1 MPLSL
6 EMAAVLAC
14 GGGAMLSHATA
25 AHAWGF
31 RPPPEDGF
39 VDVMVT
45 GSNRRARD
53 SIRVHRIAEL
63 DPRDRRRYQNIPI
76 TSPARALLD
85 VAPTLSGRELELA
98 FDEAIV
104 RKLVTVRSVR
114 AVLARYPCRRGS
126 ASLAVLADD
135 SRPTTLTR
143 SRGEEMLHE
152 LLRKA
157 RLPQPEVNAR
167 WRSYL
172 IDFLWREQRVAI
184 EVDGLKFHSTRAVL
198 ERDHRRDADLKD
210 AGFEVIRITW
220 RMLVDDRELVLV
232 RLARALSRAQ

>member
-1 MPLSL
+1 L
-6 EMAAVLAC
+6 
-14 GGGAMLSHATA
+14 
-25 AHAWGF
+25 
-31 RPPPEDGF
+31 
-39 VDVMVT
+39 VDVTVT
-45 GSNRRARD
+45 ASNRRARD
-53 SIRVHRIAEL
+53 GIRVHRVTEL

-76 TSPARALLD
+76 TSAARALLD
-85 VAPTLSGRELELA
+85 VAPTLSSRELELA

-114 AVLARYPCRRGS
+114 AVLVRYPCRRGS
-126 ASLAVLADD
+126 ASLAALADD

-167 WRSYL
+167 WRGYL

-220 RMLVDDRELVLV
+220 RMLVDEPELVLV
-232 RLARALSRAQ
+232 RLARALSRAR